1 MEVLQ
6 KDAAGKMTRSIESFR
21 KELGKV
27 RTGRAS
33 FSLLDGIKVDY
44 YGTPTPLQQV
54 GTLSVPESR
63 LITVTPWDAKMI
75 GPIEKAI
82 QAGGLGLNPSSD
94 GKVVRIPI
102 PPLTEERRKEL
113 VAGEEDGRDAR
124 VSVQYPPGGDRGIK
138 REGKKKAISEDDEAR
153 PEGSEGDRILH
164 QEDRRH
170 PGAKEQESEIE
181 GPSGASVS
189 STTASGRRNEP
200 WPYVSPMNAP
210 PADLPDTCPP
220 IHR

>member
-1 MEVLQ
+1 MEALL
-6 KDAAGKMTRSIESFR
+6 KDASAKMTRSIDAFK

-44 YGTPTPLQQV
+44 YGTPTPLAQV

-113 VAGEEDGRDAR
+113 VKLVKKMAEDAR
-124 VSVQYPPGGDRGIK
+124 VAIRNIRREAIERIK
-138 REGKKKAISEDDEAR
+138 EKEKKKEISEDAMKRGQERAQKETDAFIKKVDEIVK
-153 PEGSEGDRILH
+153 S
-164 QEDRRH
+164 
-170 PGAKEQESEIE
+170 KEQEIME
-181 GPSGASVS
+181 V
-189 STTASGRRNEP
+189 
-200 WPYVSPMNAP
+200 
-210 PADLPDTCPP
+210 
-220 IHR
+220 

>member
-1 MEVLQ
+1 MEALL
-6 KDAAGKMTRSIESFR
+6 KDATGKMTRSIESYK

-33 FSLLDGIKVDY
+33 FSLLDGIKADY

-82 QAGGLGLNPSSD
+82 QAGGLGLNPTND

-113 VAGEEDGRDAR
+113 VKLVKKMTEDAR
-124 VSVQYPPGGDRGIK
+124 IAVRNIRREAIERIK
-138 REGKKKAISEDDEAR
+138 EKEKKKEISEDGMKRGQE
-153 PEGSEGDRILH
+153 RIQKETDAFIKKIDGILKT
-164 QEDRRH
+164 
-170 PGAKEQESEIE
+170 KEQEIME
-181 GPSGASVS
+181 V
-189 STTASGRRNEP
+189 
-200 WPYVSPMNAP
+200 
-210 PADLPDTCPP
+210 
-220 IHR
+220 

>member
-1 MEVLQ
+1 MEALL
-6 KDAAGKMTRSIESFR
+6 KDATGKMTRSIESFR

-33 FSLLDGIKVDY
+33 FSLLDGIKADY
-44 YGTPTPLQQV
+44 YGTLTPLQQV

-82 QAGGLGLNPSSD
+82 QAGGLGLNPTND

-113 VAGEEDGRDAR
+113 VKLVKKMAEDARIAVRNIRREAIERIKEKEKKKELSEDGMKRGQERIQKETDAF
-124 VSVQYPPGGDRGIK
+124 IK
-138 REGKKKAISEDDEAR
+138 KIDD
-153 PEGSEGDRILH
+153 ILKT
-164 QEDRRH
+164 
-170 PGAKEQESEIE
+170 KEQEIME
-181 GPSGASVS
+181 V
-189 STTASGRRNEP
+189 
-200 WPYVSPMNAP
+200 
-210 PADLPDTCPP
+210 
-220 IHR
+220 